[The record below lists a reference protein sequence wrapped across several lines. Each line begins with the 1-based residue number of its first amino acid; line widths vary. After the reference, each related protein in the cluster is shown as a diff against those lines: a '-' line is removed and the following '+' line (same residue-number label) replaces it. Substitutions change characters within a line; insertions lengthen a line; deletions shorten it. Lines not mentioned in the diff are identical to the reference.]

1 MFELRHVL
9 LPASHRFQTTRLL
22 SDLSQSSI
30 YYLHRVL
37 ECQIELI
44 LDFGLFVALP
54 TLFFGTLELA
64 TFTIDV
70 DWNETS
76 KLANVSFSF

>member
-1 MFELRHVL
+1 MTVTQDFSQFH
-9 LPASHRFQTTRLL
+9 SRLKDEPSSL
-22 SDLSQSSI
+22 KVASSI
-30 YYLHRVL
+30 YYLHSVL

-70 DWNETS
+70 NWNETS
-76 KLANVSFSF
+76 KLANISFSF